1 MPPQAPVDPRQ
12 SGIGVPGL
20 ANKDNV
26 YHRNQNIPP
35 VQQTGAPVPPNMKPP
50 PPAPTDY
57 SYRPPG
63 ETAEENHRRLTAP
76 MPPKAPQAPPMAP
89 QPTGGPTGIAQAA
102 PQSSM
107 LQKAREYDMGAMTAS
122 PGIREQEAR
131 NQQMTDQAATLGN
144 IGEQN
149 ALRAR
154 LEKELAAQNEPRKR
168 RNERFAAMAAGA
180 GGRNSSAA
188 AGGIAGSYNARNSQE
203 AKRLQGIDAL
213 NKMLGT
219 ETSANKA
226 YGEGLTK
233 SGVDAY
239 NKSTDRS
246 DAASGRVQ
254 DSILTEEA
262 NKLSAQTRD
271 LIANNAAIDRLTAQK
286 TNINIELR
294 RVREAQ
300 QDALSSSREYMTAKN
315 ELAKARKSGDENKI
329 ALAQAA
335 VQEIEQKA
343 LAPHAEAIRSLTE
356 TRDLIDRELGVAPPA
371 TAAGSSGW
379 GTAKQVR

>member
-1 MPPQAPVDPRQ
+1 
-12 SGIGVPGL
+12 
-20 ANKDNV
+20 
-26 YHRNQNIPP
+26 
-35 VQQTGAPVPPNMKPP
+35 
-50 PPAPTDY
+50 
-57 SYRPPG
+57 
-63 ETAEENHRRLTAP
+63 
-76 MPPKAPQAPPMAP
+76 
-89 QPTGGPTGIAQAA
+89 
-102 PQSSM
+102 
-107 LQKAREYDMGAMTAS
+107 MGAMTAS

-233 SGVDAY
+233 SGTDAY

-254 DSILTEEA
+254 DSVLTEEA

-294 RVREAQ
+294 RVIEAQ